1 MVSESIL
8 QHVVHSK
15 FMFVASIQDVSF
27 CRFHV
32 RFSHFFCMFVSLDS
46 N

>member
-8 QHVVHSK
+8 QHVVHSR

-27 CRFHV
+27 LQISCEV
-32 RFSHFFCMFVSLDS
+32 FSFCMFVSLDS